1 MQAARERGEEEL
13 AARHEA
19 IAASARSAGKWYRQ
33 QAAADEIT
41 LEDYRAWSRVTEG
54 SRRLAVLAD
63 SELRRR
69 HPGIDLEPLRSAEPE
84 AAGAQL
90 PAIPATEAEA
100 AALAAQAERG
110 RAEFREQLEAR
121 QGVMV
126 PAEDPDWQD
135 EGEAWPTAWPSR
147 DRDAVLQPPKPE
159 MRPAPQVE
167 REAEAREA
175 AG

>member
-1 MQAARERGEEEL
+1 M
-13 AARHEA
+13 AARHEG
-19 IAASARSAGKWYRQ
+19 IAASAQQAGEWYRQ
-33 QAAADEIT
+33 QAAVDEIT
-41 LEDYRAWSRVTEG
+41 LENYWAWSRVTEG

-84 AAGAQL
+84 APGAEL
-90 PAIPATEAEA
+90 PAIPATEGEA
-100 AALAAQAERG
+100 AALASQAEQA
-110 RAEFREQLEAR
+110 RAEFREQMEAR

-135 EGEAWPTAWPSR
+135 EAEAWPAPWPNR
-147 DRDAVLQPPKPE
+147 DRDALLQPPKPE
-159 MRPAPQVE
+159 MRPAPQLE

-175 AG
+175 GE